1 MALYF
6 GRQALSLCP
15 RCAHCYDPTV
25 SSPAVASRTLP
36 LLLGFLIAIGPV
48 SVDLYLPAFPTIAGQ
63 FHNQATPGITLAAY
77 FAGLAG
83 GQIMQGPLSDR
94 IGRRT
99 PILAGLVLYT
109 IASAGCGVAW
119 SGESLTLWRLLAGF
133 GASASVVIPRAM
145 VRDIADG
152 PAAVTLFSRL
162 TLVMGV
168 APVIAPMIG
177 SAVIALVSWR
187 WIFGLAA
194 LYGLVAIA
202 LSVRFLPDTLP
213 PARRSAIG
221 VRSIMVRYVEIGTE
235 RSFLTHA
242 LAGSFAM
249 AALFA
254 YLSGTPGVFIQ
265 GLHWSPFAYAV
276 MFASNAAFY
285 IAMSQGNPLLVRRF
299 GVRPVLSLAIAALLL
314 GALCLSIAAWLG
326 AGPIVLL
333 AAIACC
339 QVSHG
344 CSLPDTLVGALSAH
358 QSHAGSASAL
368 MGTMQY
374 VAGAGAG
381 AAVGALSDGT
391 ARPMALVMLSAAVL
405 AAISLMFR
413 PTGS

>member
-1 MALYF
+1 M
-6 GRQALSLCP
+6 
-15 RCAHCYDPTV
+15 PTTRPV
-25 SSPAVASRTLP
+25 SRRLP

-48 SVDLYLPAFPTIAGQ
+48 SVDLYLPAFPTIAAR
-63 FHNQATPGITLAAY
+63 FHSAATPGITLAAY
-77 FAGLAG
+77 FAGLAV

-94 IGRRT
+94 IGRRA
-99 PILAGLVLYT
+99 PILAGLTIYT
-109 IASAGCGVAW
+109 LASMGCGLAW
-119 SGESLTLWRLLAGF
+119 SGESLTVWRLLAGF

-177 SAVIALVSWR
+177 SAVISLVSWR

-194 LYGLVAIA
+194 FYGVVAMT
-202 LSVRFLPDTLP
+202 LTLRFLPDTLP
-213 PARRSAIG
+213 PARRSAVG
-221 VRSIMVRYVEIGTE
+221 VRSIMMRYFEIGTE
-235 RSFLTHA
+235 RNFVAHA
-242 LAGSFAM
+242 LVGSCAM

-265 GLHWSPFAYAV
+265 GLHWSPFGYAV
-276 MFASNAAFY
+276 MFASNAALY
-285 IAMSQGNPLLVRRF
+285 IGMSQCNPFLVRRF
-299 GVRPVLSLAIAALLL
+299 GLSLVLVVAVAGLVLGTVGLSLAAL
-314 GALCLSIAAWLG
+314 LG
-326 AGPIVLL
+326 AGPVVLL
-333 AAIACC
+333 IAIGCC

-344 CSLPDTLVGALSAH
+344 CTLPDTLVGALSAH

-405 AAISLMFR
+405 AALSLLVR
-413 PTGS
+413 PKGA